1 MNRREII
8 LNEIN
13 ENPQN
18 PFNYYLLAVE
28 ERSIGSVSA
37 SIEILQQLI
46 LNFPNYHPS
55 YYTLAE
61 LLYQEDRTSEATAI
75 AEQGIVKA
83 KDLHLLKVSR
93 ELEQL
98 ILLND

>member
-8 LNEIN
+8 LSEIK

-28 ERSIGSVSA
+28 ERSTGSITS
-37 SIEILQQLI
+37 SIEILIELKQ
-46 LNFPNYHPS
+46 NFPDYHPT

-61 LLYQEDRTSEATAI
+61 LLYQSDRNTEATAV
-75 AEQGIVKA
+75 AEEGIIKA
-83 KDLHLLKVSR
+83 KDLQLLKVSR

>member
-8 LNEIN
+8 LNEIQ
-13 ENPQN
+13 EDPQN

-28 ERSIGSVSA
+28 ERSLGNYNT
-37 SIEILQQLI
+37 SIVLLRD
-46 LNFPNYHPS
+46 LLAKYPDYHPS

-61 LLYQEDRTSEATAI
+61 MLYDLEQTEEATLI
-75 AEQGIVKA
+75 AEKGIKKA
-83 KDLHLLKVSR
+83 KDLQLTKVLH

>member
-8 LNEIN
+8 LNEIID
-13 ENPQN
+13 NPKN

-28 ERSIGSVSA
+28 ERSTGNVSS
-37 SIEILQQLI
+37 SIEILQELKQ
-46 LNFPNYHPS
+46 NFPDYHPT

-61 LLYQEDRTSEATAI
+61 LLYQSDRITEATAV
-75 AEQGIVKA
+75 AEEGIIKA
-83 KDLHLLKVSR
+83 KDLQLLKVSR